1 MCIQYLSD
9 IYRFVMSDNGWHP
22 QIKSIV
28 VIIIITTIT
37 ITIITITITIT
48 IILEW

>member
-28 VIIIITTIT
+28 VVIIIIITT
-37 ITIITITITIT
+37 ITIITITITI
-48 IILEW
+48 ILEW

>member
-28 VIIIITTIT
+28 VVTIIIIT